1 MSKFESEIYEPEEVN
16 VDFNP
21 LDEPVNEK
29 RYTSPN
35 VNANPNDLNKP
46 IEEPRFAPPPMQ
58 KKTIPQFE
66 EKKPKPEPFNPEMR
80 NIPKK
85 ETEMAASQMAKLII
99 GGYEW
104 MHQFAN
110 KGLMI
115 SEKRLLKLQAE
126 GEINL
131 NAMIDYD
138 YGKKVRAGEFFQDY
152 NEQVKDIF
160 YVSES
165 FKQEVTPVL
174 ERVLAKRG
182 VGMTDENY
190 LMVLFA
196 KDIADKSIIFFQYKS
211 QLNGMIESIKAAT
224 MSQYAE
230 QSPMPPPPPRQPQ
243 QQAPPTPPPTP
254 EPVIATEP
262 EEVQAEVVKAEV
274 VAPAP
279 RKRGRPKG

>member
-1 MSKFESEIYEPEEVN
+1 MAKFDSEIYEPEEVN

-21 LDEPVNEK
+21 LDEPVTER

-85 ETEMAASQMAKLII
+85 ETEMAAAQMAKLII
-99 GGYEW
+99 QGYEW
-104 MHQFAN
+104 MHQLAN
-110 KGLMI
+110 KGLQV
-115 SEKRLLKLQAE
+115 SEKKLIKLQAE

-138 YGKKVRAGEFFQDY
+138 YGKKIRAGEFFQDY
-152 NEQVKDIF
+152 NEQVKNIL
-160 YVSES
+160 YVSDT
-165 FKQEVTPVL
+165 FKEETIPVL

-190 LMVLFA
+190 LLFLFG
-196 KDIADKSIIFFQYKS
+196 KDIAEKSMIFFQYKS
-211 QLNGMIESIKAAT
+211 QLNYMIESIKEAT
-224 MSQYAE
+224 MSQFV
-230 QSPMPPPPPRQPQ
+230 
-243 QQAPPTPPPTP
+243 QQAPSPSSQRQPTAPPPPPPTP
-254 EPVIATEP
+254 EPVVATEP
-262 EEVQAEVVKAEV
+262 EEIEAEVVKAEV

-279 RKRGRPKG
+279 RRRGRPKG